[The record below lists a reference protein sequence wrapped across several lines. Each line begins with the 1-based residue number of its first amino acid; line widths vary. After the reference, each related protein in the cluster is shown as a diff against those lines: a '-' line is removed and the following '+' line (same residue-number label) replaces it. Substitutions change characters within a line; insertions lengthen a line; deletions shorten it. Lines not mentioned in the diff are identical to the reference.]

1 MRGDELGQ
9 QLGVLVV
16 GTDGD
21 GVPPRAEDAHG
32 RLLGVGVLASFVT
45 EIQIKSLYTTKDSLE
60 NLVRFI

>member
-21 GVPPRAEDAHG
+21 GVPPWAEDAHG

-45 EIQIKSLYTTKDSLE
+45 RIQFKSLYPKTA
-60 NLVRFI
+60 

>member
-21 GVPPRAEDAHG
+21 GVPPGTEDAHG
-32 RLLGVGVLASFVT
+32 WLLGVGVLASLVT
-45 EIQIKSLYTTKDSLE
+45 KIHIKSLDVQKQLRKSST
-60 NLVRFI
+60 I